1 MGFQLGNQA
10 AKGKGRPKRNKTV
23 NKEFSDKHPYA
34 YEEMMEIL
42 YNKAKLKNDS
52 NSALAVI
59 ERLRGKATVKTE
71 AAVLGVIIS
80 LDDLK
85 RQVLELGGIDVQR
98 QRLTEGSPLIEE
110 SNSKPLIEK
119 EGSQIDTE

>member
-1 MGFQLGNQA
+1 MGFELGNQA

-23 NKEFSDKHPYA
+23 NKDFSESHPYA

-59 ERLRGKATVKTE
+59 ERLRGKAKVKTE
-71 AAVLGVIIS
+71 AKVLGVMIS

-85 RQVLELGGIDVQR
+85 RQVLELGGLDIPR
-98 QRLTEGSPLIEE
+98 QRLTAKAIENTRE
-110 SNSKPLIEK
+110 DNV
-119 EGSQIDTE
+119 